1 MNINKKIKLGLFAP
15 AITLIAFSIFYF
27 VMEVL
32 NNGFDITAILALFA
46 LIAGIFF
53 IVFNSKLAKVLYSYT
68 TELKRVIK
76 KGLRNLDPNNIS
88 PELEEIQNN
97 IDLDTETG
105 TKYGY
110 KFLDTMVE
118 SAKEDKNQALEANEA
133 KSIFL
138 ANMSHEIRTPM
149 NGIIGFTELLK
160 NTTMNSEQQEF
171 ISIIEK
177 SSQNLLGIINNIL
190 DLSKIESEKVEIE
203 EIIFDPREEFEGVV
217 ETFRTVTSE
226 KDIDFNFFFDPS
238 INTKLRGDSMKIIEV
253 LTNLLNNAVKFTG
266 KNGEISVTIIKK
278 AEENNKSTINFS
290 VKDTGIGMTKQQVD
304 KIFLPFSQADSDTTR
319 KYGGTGLGL
328 TISKQYVELM
338 GGKLHVESKKDKG
351 STFSFNLTLDEV
363 PNAEPI
369 LQNRFSDLSVYKF
382 NCDKESAS
390 LNHLDKYLKYYGT
403 KNFEADDINKLQED
417 ISNADDKYLII
428 TDGDK
433 IENSSIEELNNR
445 FGNNKVV
452 ILSKVTEHNK
462 YISNSNIL
470 FKPLLLSKLE
480 QLLID
485 VSEDKDSKKEIVK
498 PSFSAKSKFNGNVLV
513 VEDNIINQ
521 KLIESLLKEMGLNVD
536 VSNNGLEGYEK
547 RKSNSYDLI
556 FMDIQM
562 PVMDGIE
569 ATHKILQYEAK
580 EDQKHVPII
589 TLTANA
595 LHGDRERFLAEGLDE
610 YISKPIKMDELLYI
624 LNKFLSDKLTVEVTS
639 KAENSSDN
647 EEESLD
653 KNIEHSTVV
662 ADNDTD
668 SNNDKT
674 ESKVLIAKQS
684 ALGSKIISSMLDAV
698 KIKHET
704 LKHGDSLSDYIGE
717 NNIFAVFADEEILS
731 SNNIAD
737 LAKWDTTF
745 IFTKEPANINLKN
758 HINYKILGSP
768 AQKNSIEKIIKDIQ
782 EENR

>member
-15 AITLIAFSIFYF
+15 AIILIAFSVFYLA
-27 VMEVL
+27 MEILSNGL
-32 NNGFDITAILALFA
+32 NIMAILALLAF
-46 LIAGIFF
+46 IVGIFF
-53 IVFNSKLAKVLYSYT
+53 VVSNSKLAKVLYSYT
-68 TELKRVIK
+68 TELKKIIK
-76 KGLRNLDPNNIS
+76 KGLRNLDFDNIS

-97 IDLDTETG
+97 IDLDTEAG
-105 TKYGY
+105 TQYGY

-118 SAKEDKNQALEANEA
+118 SAREDKNQALEANEA

-149 NGIIGFTELLK
+149 NGIIGFTKLLK

-190 DLSKIESEKVEIE
+190 DLSKIESEKVDIE
-203 EIIFDPREEFEGVV
+203 EVIFDPREEFEGVI

-226 KDIDFNFFFDPS
+226 KNIDFNFFFDPN

-253 LTNLLNNAVKFTG
+253 LTNLLNNAVKFTN
-266 KNGEISVTIIKK
+266 KNGEIIVSIIKK
-278 AEENNKSTINFS
+278 SEDNNKSTINFS
-290 VKDTGIGMTKQQVD
+290 VKDTGIGMTKQQID
-304 KIFLPFSQADSDTTR
+304 KIFLPFSQADADTTR

-338 GGKLHVESKKDKG
+338 GGELHVESKKDEG
-351 STFSFNLTLDEV
+351 STFSFSLTLDEV
-363 PNAEPI
+363 PNTEPV
-369 LQNRFSDLSVYKF
+369 LQNRFSDLTIYRF
-382 NCDKESAS
+382 NSDEESLS
-390 LNHLDKYLKYYGT
+390 SNYLDKYLKYYGT
-403 KNFEADDINKLQED
+403 KNFETDDINKLQDE
-417 ISNADDKYLII
+417 ILNADDKYLII
-428 TDGDK
+428 VDGDK
-433 IENSSIEELNNR
+433 TDNSLIYELNSR
-445 FGNNKVV
+445 FDNNKV
-452 ILSKVTEHNK
+452 IIISNVTEHNK
-462 YISNSNIL
+462 YLSNSNIL
-470 FKPLLLSKLE
+470 FKPVLLSKLE
-480 QLLID
+480 QLLMN
-485 VSEDKDSKKEIVK
+485 VSEDKDTKQKVAK
-498 PSFSAKSKFNGNVLV
+498 TSFSAKSKFSGNVLV

-580 EDQKHVPII
+580 EDQKHVPIV

-745 IFTKEPANINLKN
+745 IFTKEPTNINLKN